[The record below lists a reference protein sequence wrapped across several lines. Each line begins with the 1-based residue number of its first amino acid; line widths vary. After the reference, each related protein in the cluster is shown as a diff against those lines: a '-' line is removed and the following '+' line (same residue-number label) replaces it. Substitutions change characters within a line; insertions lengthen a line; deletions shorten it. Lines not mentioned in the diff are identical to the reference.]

1 MGAPADDTVASGSTQ
16 AQLLRAPAATAIS
29 GLLFFGLF
37 LAASLLIHKG
47 FGGTPVEAL
56 RAKGLDDVSISAI
69 RASLYLLPF
78 VVITFLWFMGVT
90 RTQLGRHED
99 QLFATVFIGS
109 GLLTMAMLLIG
120 TGLATALA
128 AKGSGATELTGPARE
143 VLARM
148 IWVFWYVLAPK
159 MGGCFILVTTTM
171 LYRVKF
177 LPKWLALVSVLVGYA
192 TLLAVTRFSWSLYAL
207 PSWVAAISVLVLVRE
222 YGPGRRAVQ
231 TAA

>member
-1 MGAPADDTVASGSTQ
+1 
-16 AQLLRAPAATAIS
+16 
-29 GLLFFGLF
+29 
-37 LAASLLIHKG
+37 
-47 FGGTPVEAL
+47 
-56 RAKGLDDVSISAI
+56 
-69 RASLYLLPF
+69 
-78 VVITFLWFMGVT
+78 
-90 RTQLGRHED
+90 
-99 QLFATVFIGS
+99 
-109 GLLTMAMLLIG
+109 
-120 TGLATALA
+120 
-128 AKGSGATELTGPARE
+128 
-143 VLARM
+143 M